1 MKLETKQNEVRLLA
15 ETDLDKYYLENFFDI
30 KNPLYVVKSYNAYDD
45 DECMIVSLIKE
56 KPE

>member
-15 ETDLDKYYLENFFDI
+15 ETDLDKYYLDNFFGEAI
-30 KNPLYVVKSYNAYDD
+30 PLYVTKSYHPYDE
-45 DECMIVSLIKE
+45 DECMIVSLTKE